1 MRILLVEDSLADA
14 DLQRRVLE
22 RQVPEAE
29 VVVSRT
35 LGDARATLT
44 AEKPFDCMVVDLR
57 LPDGSGLDLLGELRA
72 AERGEA
78 VLVLTGHG
86 EQETVVAA
94 FRAGADD
101 YLTKA
106 DDYLERLPQ
115 RVVDACARRELR
127 LTAGREPLRV
137 LYAEH
142 NEFDIGLTRR
152 ELARMAPQ
160 IHLVPVRTA
169 EEALAALP
177 ENATDELEFDLL
189 LVDYRLPGID
199 GLELARL
206 VREERGLDLP
216 TILITG
222 QGTEDLAVRAL
233 RMGVEDYAIKAEG
246 YLKTLPTLLDQVYAR
261 AGLRRERAALAESE
275 RRYRQVIERAGD
287 IVFEIDAAG
296 CWQFLNPA
304 WTAIT
309 GFSVD
314 VALGEE
320 MLAFMPL
327 EDRAAAARLLVQ
339 AAESDD
345 GALMQEIR
353 LRTAD
358 GSLCWLE
365 LRGHVHLDPAGNPTG
380 LSGSLVDV
388 TRRVLGQRVQEV
400 RADVLARLATGER
413 DPRLLEDV
421 VKGLEALAPDL
432 YGCVMLLDAD
442 SQELHSVTAS
452 RIPDPL
458 RSATRRLRA
467 DQGMGSCGEAAWSGT
482 PMIVEDCA
490 SHPNWAGFCDL
501 ANRAGFQACWS
512 FPFRDA
518 DGGVLGTLGIYL
530 KTARGPNP
538 GEQVLIDEFT
548 QIAGLAAQKL
558 RTAQALGERER
569 ALRTAAELTVE
580 LLREDNPA
588 SVIHRLLAELGHE
601 TRADRAYVLVV
612 ELDHAAREA
621 LDIHRYYWVRADADQ
636 AIRPPPLRNLSLESV
651 LPRWHTI
658 LQGGGAVDGLTR
670 ELPDAEREILE
681 ASQSQAVLLV
691 PLYVEGEYRG
701 FLALDRVLRA
711 QRWTAADQSLARIV
725 ASSLGAALERR
736 QALLGLR
743 RMAAV
748 FESTRDG
755 VVITDLTPRIV
766 AVNPAFEEITGYA
779 ESEAIGRNPSFLQ
792 SGRHDA
798 AFFQRMWEAL
808 QRDGHWQGEIWNR
821 RRNGEVGP
829 QWLSLSTVQDEQG
842 HALHYA
848 GVLTDMSALRRSEEE
863 LQYLAQHDALTDL
876 PNRSQL
882 QTMLGQ
888 ALERAHMHGYRVA
901 VLNLDLD
908 RFKNVNDSMG
918 HPVGDQVLV
927 DVARRLR
934 EAVGQAHALGRLGGD
949 EFLVVAENPAS
960 DDAVAQCA
968 DDLLA
973 SLEKPLVLED
983 GRSVYLNGSIGISL
997 FPDHGDTATALIQH
1011 ADTAM
1016 YKAKASGRQTWSLY
1030 TQALTRAADER
1041 LELENRLRH
1050 ALEANSG
1057 ELRLHF
1063 QPQVNLVGSRP
1074 FGMEA
1079 LLRWQP
1085 ENGEMIPPD
1094 RFIPVAEDTG
1104 LIVALGEWVLREA
1117 CDAGRRLLDRGAGN
1131 FSMAVNLSPVQLQR
1145 GDFASRVAE
1154 ILSLTDFPAAQ
1165 LELEITETAIM
1176 QQGEQGVARLTALKE
1191 LGVRLAI
1198 DDFGTGYSSLAAL
1211 RTYPLDVLKIDR
1223 SFVDGV
1229 TNDNADREIVAT
1241 IIAMGRNLNM
1251 QVIAEGVETAEQ
1263 SAFLLERG
1271 CALGQGYYFSRP
1283 LEYAALEAWMGEHM
1297 DLSSAKR

>member
-1 MRILLVEDSLADA
+1 MRILLVEDHSADA

-22 RQVPEAE
+22 RQVPGAAVSPAGSLAE
-29 VVVSRT
+29 
-35 LGDARATLT
+35 ARAALT
-44 AEKPFDCMVVDLR
+44 GADGFDCVVVDLR
-57 LPDGSGLDLLGELRA
+57 LPDGSGLDLISELHA
-72 AERGEA
+72 AGRGEA

-106 DDYLERLPQ
+106 DGYLERLPG

-127 LTAGREPLRV
+127 VIEAREPLRV
-137 LYAEH
+137 LYVEH
-142 NEFDIGLTRR
+142 SEFDVGLTCR
-152 ELARMAPQ
+152 ELARTAPHVQ
-160 IHLVPVRTA
+160 LATVHTA

-177 ENATDELEFDLL
+177 ESAAGELDFDLL

-206 VREERGLDLP
+206 VREDRGLDLP
-216 TILITG
+216 TILVTG
-222 QGTEDLAVRAL
+222 QGTEDLAARAL
-233 RMGVEDYAIKAEG
+233 RMGVEDYTVKHEG
-246 YLKTLPTLLDQVYAR
+246 YLKTLPMLLDQVYAR
-261 AGLRRERAALAESE
+261 VRLRRERAALAASE
-275 RRYRQVIERAGD
+275 RRYREVIERAGD
-287 IVFEIDAAG
+287 IVFETDAAG
-296 CWQFLNPA
+296 CWRFLNPA

-309 GFSVD
+309 GHSVE
-314 VALGEE
+314 LSIGEE
-320 MLAFMPL
+320 MLSFMPL
-327 EDRAAAARLLVQ
+327 EDRGVAARLLTR
-339 AAESDD
+339 AAEADD
-345 GALMQEIR
+345 GRLGAEIR
-353 LRTAD
+353 LRAAD

-365 LRGHVHLDPAGNPTG
+365 LRGQVNLDAAGRATG

-388 TRRVLGQRVQEV
+388 TRRVLDQRVQEV
-400 RADVLARLATGER
+400 RGNVLARLATGER

-421 VKGLEALAPDL
+421 VKGLESLAPDL
-432 YGCVMLLDAD
+432 HGCIMLLDAD
-442 SQELHSVTAS
+442 SQELYGVAAP
-452 RIPDPL
+452 RLPDPL
-458 RSATRRLRA
+458 RSATRRIRA
-467 DQGMGSCGEAAWSGT
+467 AQGMASCGEAAWSGE
-482 PMIVEDCA
+482 PMIIEDCGT
-490 SHPNWAGFCDL
+490 HPNWAGFCDL
-501 ANRAGFQACWS
+501 VRGAGFGACWS

-530 KTARGPNP
+530 GASRGPYP
-538 GEQVLIDEFT
+538 GERVLIDEFT

-558 RTAQALGERER
+558 RVSQALGERER

-588 SVIHRLLAELGHE
+588 SVIHRLLAELGQE
-601 TRADRAYVLVV
+601 AGADRAYVLVA
-612 ELDHAAREA
+612 ELDHAVREA
-621 LDIHRYYWVRADADQ
+621 LDIHRYYWVRSDTEEM
-636 AIRPPPLRNLSLESV
+636 IRPPPLRNLSLESV
-651 LPRWHTI
+651 LPRWHEI
-658 LQGGGAVDGLTR
+658 LQGGGAVDVLTR
-670 ELPDAEREILE
+670 ELPDEERAILE

-701 FLALDRVLRA
+701 FLALDRVRRA
-711 QRWTAADQSLARIV
+711 QRWTEADQSLARIV

-755 VVITDLTPRIV
+755 IIITDLTPRIV
-766 AVNPAFEEITGYA
+766 AVNPAFVDITGF
-779 ESEAIGRNPSFLQ
+779 SEAEAMGRNPSFLQ

-798 AFFQRMWEAL
+798 DFFKRMWGGL
-808 QRDGHWQGEIWNR
+808 QREGHWQGEIWNR
-821 RRNGEVGP
+821 RRNGEVAP
-829 QWLSLSTVQDEQG
+829 QWLSLNTVYDEQG
-842 HALHYA
+842 QALHYA
-848 GVLTDMSALRRSEEE
+848 GVLTDMSELRRSEDE

-882 QTMLGQ
+882 QVMLGQ
-888 ALERAHMHGYRVA
+888 ALERARMHGYRIA

-918 HPVGDQVLV
+918 HPAGDQVLV
-927 DVARRLR
+927 EVARRLR
-934 EAVGQAHALGRLGGD
+934 GVLGPTHVLGRLGGD
-949 EFLVVAENPAS
+949 EFLIVAENPDS
-960 DDAVAQCA
+960 DDEIARCA
-968 DDLLA
+968 RSLLA
-973 SLEKPLVLED
+973 SFERPFTLED

-997 FPDHGDTATALIQH
+997 YPDHGDTVTALIQH
-1011 ADTAM
+1011 ADAAM
-1016 YKAKASGRQTWSLY
+1016 YQAKASGRQTWSVY

-1041 LELENRLRH
+1041 LELENRLRQ
-1050 ALEANSG
+1050 ALQDDNG

-1063 QPQVNLVGSRP
+1063 QPQVRLEDGQP

-1085 ENGEMIPPD
+1085 AQGEMIPPD
-1094 RFIPVAEDTG
+1094 RFIPIAEDTG

-1117 CDAGRRLLDRGAGN
+1117 CDAGRRLLDRGAGD
-1131 FSMAVNLSPVQLQR
+1131 FGLAVNLSPVQLQR
-1145 GDFASRVAE
+1145 SDFVNRVAE
-1154 ILSLTDFPAAQ
+1154 ILALTGFPAAQ

-1176 QQGEQGVARLTALKE
+1176 QQGDQAIARLVALKA
-1191 LGVRLAI
+1191 LGVKLAI

-1229 TNDNADREIVAT
+1229 ASESADREIAAT

-1263 SAFLLERG
+1263 AAFLQERG
-1271 CALGQGYYFSRP
+1271 CALGQGYLYSRP
-1283 LEYAALEAWMGEHM
+1283 LEIEALDAWMTKHAG
-1297 DLSSAKR
+1297 LPTP

>member
-1 MRILLVEDSLADA
+1 MRILLVEDNPADA
-14 DLQRRVLE
+14 DLQRRILE
-22 RQVPEAE
+22 REVPGAE
-29 VVVSRT
+29 VYLAASLAEART
-35 LGDARATLT
+35 AL
-44 AEKPFDCMVVDLR
+44 AEREAFDCVVEDLR
-57 LPDGSGLDLLGELRA
+57 LPDGSGLDLIGELHA
-72 AERGEA
+72 AGRGEA

-106 DDYLERLPQ
+106 DDYLERLPA
-115 RVVDACARRELR
+115 RVVDARARRELR
-127 LTAGREPLRV
+127 AAGTHGPLRV

-142 NEFDIGLTRR
+142 NEFDVGLTRR
-152 ELARMAPQ
+152 ELAHSAPH
-160 IHLVPVRTA
+160 IRLETVHTA

-177 ENATDELEFDLL
+177 QQASGDPGFDLL

-206 VREERGLDLP
+206 VREGRGLDLP
-216 TILITG
+216 TILVTG
-222 QGTEDLAVRAL
+222 QGTEDLAARAL
-233 RMGVEDYAIKAEG
+233 RMGVEDYAVKRDG
-246 YLKTLPTLLDQVYAR
+246 YLKTLPVLLDRVHAR
-261 AGLRRERAALAESE
+261 ARLRHERAALAASE
-275 RRYRQVIERAGD
+275 RRYREVIERAGD
-287 IVFEIDAAG
+287 IVFETDAGG
-296 CWQFLNPA
+296 CWRFLNPA

-309 GFSVD
+309 GHAVE
-314 VALGEE
+314 AAIGEE

-327 EDRAAAARLLVQ
+327 EDRGAAAKLLAR
-339 AAESDD
+339 AADSDD
-345 GALMQEIR
+345 GRLETEIR
-353 LRTAD
+353 LRAAD

-365 LRGHVHLDPAGNPTG
+365 LRGQVKLDDAGEPAG

-388 TRRVLGQRVQEV
+388 TRRVLDQRVQEV
-400 RADVLARLATGER
+400 RANVLARLATGER

-421 VKGLEALAPDL
+421 VKGLESLAPDL
-432 YGCVMLLDAD
+432 HAYIMLLDAD
-442 SQELHSVTAS
+442 SQELQAATAP
-452 RIPDPL
+452 RVPDPL
-458 RSATRRLRA
+458 RSAMRRTRA
-467 DQGMGSCGEAAWSGT
+467 DQGMGSCGEAAWSGE
-482 PMIVEDCA
+482 PVIVEDCGT
-490 SHPNWAGFCDL
+490 HPNWSGFCDL
-501 ANRAGFQACWS
+501 ARGAGFRACWS

-530 KTARGPNP
+530 GEPRGPLP
-538 GEQVLIDEFT
+538 GERVLIDEFT

-558 RTAQALGERER
+558 RVSQALGARER

-588 SVIHRLLAELGHE
+588 SVIHRLLAELGQEAH
-601 TRADRAYVLVV
+601 ADRAYVLVA
-612 ELDHAAREA
+612 ELDHAVREA
-621 LDIHRYYWVRADADQ
+621 LDVHRYYWVRTDTDQ

-651 LPRWHTI
+651 LPRWHAI
-658 LQGGGAVDGLTR
+658 LEGGGAVEVLTR
-670 ELPDAEREILE
+670 ELPDDEREVME
-681 ASQSQAVLLV
+681 AGQSQAVLVV

-701 FLALDRVLRA
+701 FLALDRVQRA
-711 QRWTAADQSLARIV
+711 QRWTEADQSLARIV

-755 VVITDLTPRIV
+755 IMITDLTPRIV
-766 AVNPAFEEITGYA
+766 AVNPAFVDITGF
-779 ESEAIGRNPSFLQ
+779 SEGEAMGRNPSFLQ

-798 AFFQRMWEAL
+798 EFFRRMWDSL
-808 QRDGHWQGEIWNR
+808 QHEGHWQGEIWNR
-821 RRNGEVGP
+821 RRNGEIAP
-829 QWLSLSTVQDEQG
+829 QWLSLNTVYDEQG
-842 HALHYA
+842 QALHYA
-848 GVLTDMSALRRSEEE
+848 AVLTDMSELRRSEDE
-863 LQYLAQHDALTDL
+863 LRYLAQHDALTDL

-882 QTMLGQ
+882 QVMLGQ
-888 ALERAHMHGYRVA
+888 ALERARTNGYRIA

-927 DVARRLR
+927 EVARRLR
-934 EAVGQAHALGRLGGD
+934 GAVGPAHTLGRLGGD

-960 DDAVAQCA
+960 DEAVVRCA
-968 DDLLA
+968 SDLLA
-973 SLEKPLVLED
+973 SLEHPLILGD

-997 FPDHGDTATALIQH
+997 YPEHGDSVTELIQH
-1011 ADTAM
+1011 ADAAM
-1016 YKAKASGRQTWSLY
+1016 YQAKASGRQTWSVY

-1050 ALEANSG
+1050 AVETESG

-1063 QPQVNLVGSRP
+1063 QPQVRLEDGQP

-1079 LLRWQP
+1079 LLRWQT
-1085 ENGEMIPPD
+1085 EDGEMIPPD
-1094 RFIPVAEDTG
+1094 RFIPIAEDTG

-1117 CDAGRRLLDRGAGN
+1117 CDAGRRLLDRGAED

-1145 GDFASRVAE
+1145 GDFVNRVAE
-1154 ILSLTDFPAAQ
+1154 ILALTGFPAAQ

-1176 QQGEQGVARLTALKE
+1176 QQGEQAIARLAALKE
-1191 LGVRLAI
+1191 LGVQLAI

-1229 TNDNADREIVAT
+1229 ASESADREIAAT

-1263 SAFLLERG
+1263 AAFLRERG
-1271 CALGQGYYFSRP
+1271 CALGQGYFYSRP
-1283 LEYAALEAWMGEHM
+1283 LELAALQDWMVETGA
-1297 DLSSAKR
+1297 LTAV